1 MWIASL
7 KPEDVDGVVKIIV
20 AFIGGL
26 VSITVAVGAA
36 IAALKTVI
44 KGDKKKS
51 PVSAI
56 EQQVK
61 DEVVQGLPIS
71 IEQMELEDT
80 IRTRKR
86 LERAIALLA
95 KHGIEY
101 EDYIDGKELN
111 RD

>member
-7 KPEDVDGVVKIIV
+7 KPEDIDGAVKIIV

-26 VSITVAVGAA
+26 VSIIVAVGAA
-36 IAALKTVI
+36 VAAIRTVI
-44 KGDKKKS
+44 RGEKKRA
-51 PVSAI
+51 PVSDI
-56 EQQVK
+56 ERQVK

-95 KHGIEY
+95 KHGIDY
-101 EDYIDGKELN
+101 EDYLDGKELKP
-111 RD
+111 